1 MATRL
6 FDIVGGNVI
15 MNPTILWIPEFK
27 AIWDRDK
34 SKHKGQ
40 AVKEISYIVFLYS
53 FKSPYLAYSERD
65 RKVKILRDYFGETEW
80 EPDEIVTKAI
90 KRYNELQET
99 ATTRLLNASLRLC
112 DKVTEYFDSIDLN
125 EKDRMGKPVYALN
138 EVVKNMKDVGPVVK
152 SLESLKEQVLKEQM
166 DKSIIRGGTDI
177 GLFEI

>member
-1 MATRL
+1 MAAKL

-27 AIWDRDK
+27 VLWDRDK
-34 SKHKGQ
+34 TKHKGT
-40 AVKEISYIVFLYS
+40 AVKEISYIVLLYS
-53 FKSPYLAYSERD
+53 FKSPYLAYSEKD
-65 RKVKILRDYFGETEW
+65 RRIKILQDYFNGEDW
-80 EPDEIVTKAI
+80 KPDDTVKAAI

-112 DKVTEYFDSIDLN
+112 DKVTEYFDSIDFN
-125 EKDRMGKPVYALN
+125 QKDKLGKPIHTLN
-138 EVVKNMKDVGPVVK
+138 DVVKNMKDVGPVVK
-152 SLESLKEQVLKEQM
+152 SLESLKDQVLKEQM

>member
-27 AIWDRDK
+27 TLWDRDK
-34 SKHKGQ
+34 TKHKAD

-65 RKVKILRDYFGETEW
+65 RKTKVLHDYFGDQKW
-80 EPDEIVTKAI
+80 EPDKQVEAAI

-112 DKVTEYFDSIDLN
+112 DKVTEYFDSIDFN
-125 EKDRMGKPVYALN
+125 EKDKLGKPIHTLN
-138 EVVKNMKDVGPVVK
+138 DVVKNMKDVGPVVK
-152 SLESLKEQVLKEQM
+152 SLESLKDQVLREQM

>member
-1 MATRL
+1 MAARL

-27 AIWDRDK
+27 FLWERDK
-34 SKHKGQ
+34 TKHKGN

-65 RKVKILRDYFGETEW
+65 RKIKILQDYFGGQEW
-80 EPDEIVTKAI
+80 EPDEPVKAAI
-90 KRYNELQET
+90 KRYNDLQET

-112 DKVTEYFDSIDLN
+112 DKVTEYFDSIDFN
-125 EKDRMGKPVYALN
+125 EKDKMGKPIHTLN
-138 EVVKNMKDVGPVVK
+138 DVVKNMKDVGPVVK
-152 SLESLKEQVLKEQM
+152 SLETLKDQVLKEQM
-166 DKSIIRGGTDI
+166 DKTIIRGGTDI

>member
-1 MATRL
+1 MAAKL

-27 AIWDRDK
+27 VLWDRDK
-34 SKHKGQ
+34 TKNKGS

-53 FKSPYLAYSERD
+53 FKSPYLAYSEKD
-65 RKVKILRDYFGETEW
+65 RKIKILQDYFAGAEW
-80 EPDEIVTKAI
+80 EPDEAVKAAI
-90 KRYNELQET
+90 KRYNDLQET

-112 DKVTEYFDSIDLN
+112 DKVTEYFDSIDFN
-125 EKDRMGKPVYALN
+125 EKDKMGKPIHSLTD
-138 EVVKNMKDVGPVVK
+138 VVKNMKDVGPVVK
-152 SLESLKEQVLKEQM
+152 SLESLKDQVLREQM

>member
-27 AIWDRDK
+27 YLWDRDAG
-34 SKHKGQ
+34 KHKET

-65 RKVKILRDYFGETEW
+65 RKVKILRDYFGEQKW
-80 EPDEIVTKAI
+80 EPDDAVKAAI

-125 EKDRMGKPVYALN
+125 EKDKMGKPIYTLN

-152 SLESLKEQVLKEQM
+152 SLEQLKDQVLREQM
-166 DKSIIRGGTDI
+166 DKSIIRGGSDI

>member
-1 MATRL
+1 MATKL

-27 AIWDRDK
+27 ELWDRDK
-34 SKHKGQ
+34 TKHKGR

-53 FKSPYLAYSERD
+53 FKSPYQAYSERD
-65 RKVKILRDYFGETEW
+65 RKVKILLDYFGDTEW
-80 EPDEIVTKAI
+80 EPDELVNAAI

-112 DKVTEYFDSIDLN
+112 DKVTEYFDSIDFN
-125 EKDRMGKPVYALN
+125 EKDKMGKPIHSLN
-138 EVVKNMKDVGPVVK
+138 DVVKNMKDVGPVVK
-152 SLESLKEQVLKEQM
+152 SLEQLKDQVLKEQM
-166 DKSIIRGGTDI
+166 DASIIRGGTDI

>member
-27 AIWDRDK
+27 ALWERDK
-34 SKHKGQ
+34 TKHKGT

-65 RKVKILRDYFGETEW
+65 RKTKILRDYFGDQEW
-80 EPDEIVTKAI
+80 EPDDVVKAAI

-99 ATTRLLNASLRLC
+99 ATTRLLNSSLRLC
-112 DKVTEYFDSIDLN
+112 DKVTEYFDSIDFY
-125 EKDRMGKPVYALN
+125 EKDKMGKPIHSLN
-138 EVVKNMKDVGPVVK
+138 DVVKNMKDVGPVVK
-152 SLESLKEQVLKEQM
+152 SLESLKDQVLKEQM

>member
-27 AIWDRDK
+27 VLWDRDK
-34 SKHKGQ
+34 TKHKGT

-65 RKVKILRDYFGETEW
+65 RKVKILKDYFDGQEW
-80 EPDEIVTKAI
+80 EPDEAVKLAI
-90 KRYNELQET
+90 KRYNDLQET

-112 DKVTEYFDSIDLN
+112 DKVTEFFDSIDFS
-125 EKDRMGKPVYALN
+125 KTDKMGKPIYTLN

-152 SLESLKEQVLKEQM
+152 SLESLKDQVLKEQM

>member
-27 AIWDRDK
+27 YLWDRDK
-34 SKHKGQ
+34 NKHKEM

-65 RKVKILRDYFGETEW
+65 RKTKILRDYFGDQKW
-80 EPDEIVTKAI
+80 EPDESVNAAI
-90 KRYNELQET
+90 KKYNELQET

-112 DKVTEYFDSIDLN
+112 DKVTEYFDSIN
-125 EKDRMGKPVYALN
+125 FSEKDKLGKPIHTLN
-138 EVVKNMKDVGPVVK
+138 DVVKNMKDVGPVVK
-152 SLESLKEQVLKEQM
+152 SLESLKDQVLREQM
-166 DKSIIRGGTDI
+166 DKSIIRGGSDI

>member
-1 MATRL
+1 MAARL

-15 MNPTILWIPEFK
+15 MNPSILWIPEFK
-27 AIWDRDK
+27 ALWDRDRT
-34 SKHKGQ
+34 KHKVK

-53 FKSPYLAYSERD
+53 FKSPYLAYSEKD
-65 RKVKILRDYFGETEW
+65 RKIKILQDYFGGQEW
-80 EPDEIVTKAI
+80 EPDDVVKTAI

-112 DKVTEYFDSIDLN
+112 DKVTEYFDSIDFS
-125 EKDRMGKPVYALN
+125 EKDKMGKPIHTLN
-138 EVVKNMKDVGPVVK
+138 DVVKNMKDVGPVVK
-152 SLESLKEQVLKEQM
+152 SLESLKDQVLKEQM